1 MLMKNNYFKRSFLN
15 LKASRVYTI
24 FINTTIEIM
33 VKVKRFTASWCGP
46 CRQLAPLFDQLQSE
60 YPDVSFETIDV
71 DNSPEDVQQYMITS
85 VPTVIIEKNG
95 QLAQRHVGI
104 NPKTAYVN
112 TIKSLI

>member
-1 MLMKNNYFKRSFLN
+1 
-15 LKASRVYTI
+15 
-24 FINTTIEIM
+24 M

-60 YPDVSFETIDV
+60 YPNVMFETIDV
-71 DNSPEDVQQYMITS
+71 DMSPDPVQQYMITS

-95 QLAQRHVGI
+95 QLAQRYVGI
-104 NPKTAYVN
+104 NPKTSYSN